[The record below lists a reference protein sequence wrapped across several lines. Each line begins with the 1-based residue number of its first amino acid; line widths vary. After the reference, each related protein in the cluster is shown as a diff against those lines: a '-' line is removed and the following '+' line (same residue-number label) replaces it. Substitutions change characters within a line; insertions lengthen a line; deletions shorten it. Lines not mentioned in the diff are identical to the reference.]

1 MGKVIKDLEE
11 AQGCIICGQTKEHGI
26 MIISEFICE
35 DCEHEMVQTD
45 VMDAKYPFFIRQM
58 KRIFYKKN
66 A

>member
-1 MGKVIKDLEE
+1 MGE
-11 AQGCIICGQTKEHGI
+11 ANELKETQGCIICGQTKEHGI
-26 MIISEFICE
+26 LIISEFICE

-58 KRIFYKKN
+58 KQIFYKKH